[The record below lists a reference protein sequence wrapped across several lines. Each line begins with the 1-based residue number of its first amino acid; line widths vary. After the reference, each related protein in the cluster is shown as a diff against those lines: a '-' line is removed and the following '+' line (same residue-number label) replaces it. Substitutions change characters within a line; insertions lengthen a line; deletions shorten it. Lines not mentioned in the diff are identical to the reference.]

1 MSQTTAIGPTT
12 TIREPERNLSRSLKN
27 ILGPDWFTAYLFV
40 LPMILLLG
48 GLIAYPFVRAVYLSF
63 TNTVTLDIGPFVGF
77 RNYRVL
83 WNDSNFRGAFVNTVQ
98 YTVTAVAFKFVL
110 GLAASLLLGRVTRW
124 KNVLTGL
131 VLLPWIIPHVV
142 IALTWRNLLDPL
154 YGGVNQFL
162 IQTGMVQRGFPWLGD
177 VHTAMPSVIMV
188 NIWQGIPF
196 FTIMMLAGLSS
207 IDNELYEAARIDG
220 ANAWRLFLHVTLPG
234 LRYVIIVAVLLSTI
248 WTFNDFTTVF
258 LLTGG
263 GPAGATTLYAILAFQ
278 YAISSLRYSMGTAVA
293 ITMAPILA
301 VFIFFLGR
309 YMSAGGRI
317 REAETAASKTW
328 AGKTFGQKVGY
339 VFSWPFKLVFNV
351 VMWVFWL
358 INDTIESIVVAI
370 ARLFSGDSSKRT
382 NEQQA
387 TRRKWTRRIGGFTAG
402 ALLALLLLFE
412 LVPFYWV
419 VITAFK
425 TTRQWTTFHSVF
437 WPDPWSLEQFE
448 TLFGPTR
455 NFTTWY
461 KNTAIVS
468 VFSTLV
474 AVVVASLGAY
484 GLTRLR
490 WRGSNVFGSMVLI
503 AYLMPVILLFI
514 PMYQILAQAQLTNKL
529 QGLMVVY
536 PALALPFATWLLMG
550 YYASIPE
557 ELENAALIDGCN
569 RFQAWYRIV
578 LPLAAPALMAAALFA
593 VTLAWKEF
601 IFAFVFLSKES
612 MYTLSVGMAQMI
624 IGDVLP
630 WGELM
635 AAALL
640 MAVPVVILY
649 MLGQRFMVAGLTA
662 GAVKG

>member
-1 MSQTTAIGPTT
+1 MSQTTAIRPSTSVQGSGSS
-12 TIREPERNLSRSLKN
+12 LSKRLKTV
-27 ILGPDWFTAYLFV
+27 LGPDWFTAYLFV
-40 LPMILLLG
+40 LPMVFLLG
-48 GLIAYPFVRAVYLSF
+48 GLIAYPFTRAVYMSF
-63 TNTVTLDIGPFVGF
+63 TNTVTLDIGPFVGL

-83 WNDSNFRGAFVNTVQ
+83 WSDSNFRSAFVNTVQ
-98 YTVTAVAFKFVL
+98 YTLTAVSLKFVL
-110 GLAASLLLGRVTRW
+110 GLGAALLLGRVTRW

-162 IQTGMVQRGFPWLGD
+162 IQTNIVDHGFPWLGSIQ
-177 VHTAMPSVIMV
+177 TAMPSVIMV
-188 NIWQGIPF
+188 NVWQGIPF
-196 FTIMMLAGLSS
+196 FTVMMLAGLSS

-234 LRYVIIVAVLLSTI
+234 LRYVIIVAVLLSTV

-278 YAISSLRYSMGTAVA
+278 YAISSLRYSMGVAVA

-301 VFIFFLGR
+301 IFIFFLGR

-317 REAETAASKTW
+317 KEVESEASKTW
-328 AGKTFGQKVGY
+328 SGKTFGQKVGF
-339 VFSWPFKLVFNV
+339 VISWPFKLVFNIF
-351 VMWVFWL
+351 MLVFWL
-358 INDTIESIVVAI
+358 INDTIESIVVGISRAFSRPGKRSHEQM
-370 ARLFSGDSSKRT
+370 ARSRKRG
-382 NEQQA
+382 
-387 TRRKWTRRIGGFTAG
+387 RWIGAFVAS
-402 ALLALLLLFE
+402 ALLVLLLLFE
-412 LVPFYWV
+412 LIPFYWV

-437 WPDPWSLEQFE
+437 WPDPWSLEQFQ

-461 KNTAIVS
+461 RNTVIVAL
-468 VFSTLV
+468 FSTIV

-490 WRGSNVFGSMVLI
+490 WRGSNIFGSMVLI

-612 MYTLSVGMAQMI
+612 LFTLSVGMAQMI
-624 IGDVLP
+624 IGDILP

-635 AAALL
+635 AASLL
-640 MAVPVVILY
+640 MAIPVVVIY